1 MSLYSPPETA
11 NLVGIAEPT
20 LRAWVAQH
28 GDLLSEYA
36 KRSKRR
42 QYTARDVATLQA
54 IKGLV
59 DGGVGHGDV
68 AKQLSTIDLPDEDDE
83 DNAAQEAPRA
93 RASAASDPGAMQL
106 VAVQLSATQADQAQ
120 RLTGQDARIADQAE
134 QLADL
139 RERLAR
145 VEAEA
150 EALRRDLDAQRR
162 AQEALGQRLDDH
174 AGQIGSVG
182 DKVHWHEGIGRT
194 LSNMKS

>member
-68 AKQLSTIDLPDEDDE
+68 AKQLSTIDLPNEDDE

-93 RASAASDPGAMQL
+93 RASAASDPGAMPVSYTHLTLPTSDL
-106 VAVQLSATQADQAQ
+106 V
-120 RLTGQDARIADQAE
+120 
-134 QLADL
+134 
-139 RERLAR
+139 
-145 VEAEA
+145 
-150 EALRRDLDAQRR
+150 
-162 AQEALGQRLDDH
+162 
-174 AGQIGSVG
+174 
-182 DKVHWHEGIGRT
+182 
-194 LSNMKS
+194 